1 VPRIGH
7 YAPIALPGA
16 RLLMATCLSLWSA
29 GAFAQTPPPLAAPDP
44 LSPNLQTNPRQPPR
58 FEKSAKPGQTQLGPP
73 VNTWSPAAGAGVTG
87 FDSTNARRK
96 IKLKGPQPSGNPVT
110 PVADGN
116 AIAPAA
122 NPPPDAKAAA
132 AQARAMAP
140 GIAVPLTISRY
151 QTPPPDT
158 SAFANAQGG
167 PPVELGPIRKL
178 PPKRKAHTELDDPYA
193 PLGVHAGT
201 FDLFPAIELIG
212 GYNSNAGQSANG
224 QGAALYTVAPELQA
238 QSNWSR
244 HELKADLRGSYTG
257 FSPDQTPSLSRPYFN
272 GKVDGRI
279 DVTRTTRVDLNT
291 RLLVSTDNPGSPNL
305 QAGLA
310 KLPLYATFGGSGGV
324 THQFNRL
331 ELGAKGDIE
340 RTTYQASTLTD
351 GTLASNGD
359 RAYNQYTG
367 TLRAA
372 YELKPGVKPYV
383 EAGADSRVHDL
394 ETDFNGFQR
403 NSTGITAKVGS
414 TFDLPARLT
423 GEVAVGYTSRKYA
436 DPRFDTLSGLLGNA
450 SLIWTASALTTVKLS
465 ATSTVNESTVPG
477 VSGIF
482 SRDIGLQIDH
492 SLRRWLIASA
502 KFGFG
507 VDSYRGG
514 NDTSTGSAAVCDCVI
529 TTPGET
535 SPDRQDLRYTAGF
548 GLTYKLSREVQIKG
562 EVRRD
567 WLHSNVPGNDYTADT
582 FLLGLRFQ
590 R

>member
-1 VPRIGH
+1 
-7 YAPIALPGA
+7 
-16 RLLMATCLSLWSA
+16 MATCLALWSA
-29 GAFAQTPPPLAAPDP
+29 HASAQTPPPLPAPDP

-58 FEKSAKPGQTQLGPP
+58 FQKFTRPGQAPLGPP
-73 VNTWSPAAGAGVTG
+73 VNIWAPATGAGVTG

-96 IKLKGPQPSGNPVT
+96 VKLKGPQPARS
-110 PVADGN
+110 PVAATND
-116 AIAPAA
+116 A
-122 NPPPDAKAAA
+122 NILRPGAGPPPPNGNAAA
-132 AQARAMAP
+132 AQAQAIAP
-140 GIAVPLTISRY
+140 GVAMPLIVSRY

-158 SAFANAQGG
+158 SAFANAPGA

-178 PPKRKAHTELDDPYA
+178 PPKRKAHTEPDDPYA
-193 PLGVHAGT
+193 PLGVRAGS

-212 GYNSNAGQSANG
+212 GYNTNPGQSAGG

-257 FSPDQTPSLSRPYFN
+257 YSPDQTPSLARPYFN

-310 KLPLYATFGGSGGV
+310 KLPVYATFGGSGGV

-331 ELGAKGDIE
+331 ELGAKGDVE

-351 GTLASNGD
+351 GTLASNAD
-359 RAYNQYTG
+359 RDYNQYTG
-367 TLRAA
+367 TFRAA
-372 YELKPGVKPYV
+372 YELKPGLKPYV
-383 EAGADSRVHDL
+383 ETSTDSRAHDL
-394 ETDFNGFQR
+394 STDFNGFQR
-403 NSTGITAKVGS
+403 DSTGMTAKVGS

-423 GEVAVGYTSRKYA
+423 GEIAVGYTSRKYV
-436 DPRFDTLSGLLGNA
+436 DPRFDTLSGLIGNA
-450 SLIWTASALTTVKLS
+450 SLVWTASSLTTVKLS
-465 ATSTVNESTVPG
+465 ATSVVSESTVPG
-477 VSGIF
+477 VSGVF

-514 NDTSTGSAAVCDCVI
+514 NDTSSGIAAICGCVI
-529 TTPGET
+529 TVPGET
-535 SPDRQDLRYTAGF
+535 SPDRQDLRYEAGF
-548 GLTYKLSREVQIKG
+548 GLTYKLSREVQLKG

-567 WLHSNVPGNDYTADT
+567 WLHSNVAGNDYTADT
-582 FLLGLRFQ
+582 FLLGLRLQ

>member
-1 VPRIGH
+1 MAA
-7 YAPIALPGA
+7 YLAL
-16 RLLMATCLSLWSA
+16 WA
-29 GAFAQTPPPLAAPDP
+29 GDAIAQTPPPLPAPDP
-44 LSPNLQTNPRQPPR
+44 LSPTLQANPNQPPR
-58 FEKSAKPGQTQLGPP
+58 FQKITKTGQPPLGPP
-73 VNTWSPAAGAGVTG
+73 VSYWSPAAGAGITG

-96 IKLKGPQPSGNPVT
+96 IKLKGPQPVRNPIV
-110 PVADGN
+110 PAGDGN
-116 AIAPAA
+116 AIAPTT
-122 NPPPDAKAAA
+122 NPPPDANAAA
-132 AQARAMAP
+132 TRARAVAP
-140 GIAVPLTISRY
+140 GVAEPLIVSRY

-158 SAFANAQGG
+158 SAFANASGA

-178 PPKRKAHTELDDPYA
+178 PPKRKAHTEPDDPYA
-193 PLGVHAGT
+193 PLGVRAGA
-201 FDLFPAIELIG
+201 FDLFPAVELIG
-212 GYNSNAGQSANG
+212 GYNSNPGQSANG

-257 FSPDQTPSLSRPYFN
+257 YSPDQTPSLARPYFN

-279 DVTRTTRVDLNT
+279 DVTRATRVDLET

-310 KLPLYATFGGSGGV
+310 KLPLYATFGGFGGV

-331 ELGAKGDIE
+331 DLGVKGDVE

-367 TLRAA
+367 TFRAA
-372 YELKPGVKPYV
+372 YELKPGLKPYV

-394 ETDFNGFQR
+394 TTDFNGFQR
-403 NSTGITAKVGS
+403 DSTGVTAKIGT

-423 GEVAVGYTSRKYA
+423 GEVALGYTSRKYA

-450 SLIWTASALTTVKLS
+450 SLLWTASALTTVKLS
-465 ATSTVNESTVPG
+465 ATSTVNESSVAG
-477 VSGIF
+477 VSGVF

-514 NDTSTGSAAVCDCVI
+514 NDAAICDCVI
-529 TTPGET
+529 TTPGDT
-535 SPDRQDLRYTAGF
+535 SPDRQDLRYEIGF
-548 GLTYKLSREVQIKG
+548 GLTYKLSREVHLKG
-562 EVRRD
+562 EVRRN

-582 FLLGLRFQ
+582 FLLGLRLQ

>member
-1 VPRIGH
+1 
-7 YAPIALPGA
+7 
-16 RLLMATCLSLWSA
+16 MATSLALWSA
-29 GAFAQTPPPLAAPDP
+29 EVLAQTPPPLLAPDP
-44 LSPNLQTNPRQPPR
+44 LSPALQTNPRQPPR
-58 FEKSAKPGQTQLGPP
+58 FEKFTQAQQTQLGPP
-73 VNTWSPAAGAGVTG
+73 VNTWAPAAGAGITG

-96 IKLKGPQPSGNPVT
+96 IKLNGPQPERNPT
-110 PVADGN
+110 APPGDDN

-122 NPPPDAKAAA
+122 NPPPDANAAA
-132 AQARAMAP
+132 ARARAIAP
-140 GIAVPLTISRY
+140 GVAEPLTISRY
-151 QTPPPDT
+151 QTSPPDT
-158 SAFANAQGG
+158 SAFANAPGT

-178 PPKRKAHTELDDPYA
+178 PPKRKAHTEPEDPYA
-193 PLGVHAGT
+193 PLGIRAGA
-201 FDLFPAIELIG
+201 FDLFPAVELIG
-212 GYNSNAGQSANG
+212 GYNSNPGQSANG

-257 FSPDQTPSLSRPYFN
+257 FNPDQTPSLSRPYFN

-279 DVTRTTRVDLNT
+279 DVTRATRVDLNT

-310 KLPLYATFGGSGGV
+310 KLPLYATFGGSGGI
-324 THQFNRL
+324 THQFNRF
-331 ELGAKGDIE
+331 ELGAKGDVE

-367 TLRAA
+367 TFRAA
-372 YELKPGVKPYV
+372 YELKPGLKPYV
-383 EAGADSRVHDL
+383 EASTDSRVHDL
-394 ETDFNGFQR
+394 ATDFNGFQR
-403 NSTGITAKVGS
+403 DSTGITAKIGS
-414 TFDLPARLT
+414 TFDLPARLI

-436 DPRFDTLSGLLGNA
+436 DPRFDTLSGLIGNA
-450 SLIWTASALTTVKLS
+450 SLVWTASALTTVKLN
-465 ATSTVNESTVPG
+465 ATSVVNESSVAG
-477 VSGIF
+477 VSGVL
-482 SRDIGLQIDH
+482 SRDVGLQIDH

-514 NDTSTGSAAVCDCVI
+514 NDTAICDCVV

-535 SPDRQDLRYTAGF
+535 SPDRQDLRYQIGF
-548 GLTYKLSREVQIKG
+548 GLTYKLSREVWLKG

>member
-1 VPRIGH
+1 
-7 YAPIALPGA
+7 
-16 RLLMATCLSLWSA
+16 MATCLALWSA
-29 GAFAQTPPPLAAPDP
+29 DVLAQTPPPLPAPDP
-44 LSPNLQTNPRQPPR
+44 LSPTLQANPRQPPR
-58 FEKSAKPGQTQLGPP
+58 FEKSTKSGQPPLGPP
-73 VNTWSPAAGAGVTG
+73 VNYWSPAAGAGVTG

-96 IKLKGPQPSGNPVT
+96 IKLKATQPGGNPLA

-116 AIAPAA
+116 SIMPTA

-132 AQARAMAP
+132 AQAQAVAP

-158 SAFANAQGG
+158 SAFANAPGA

-178 PPKRKAHTELDDPYA
+178 PPKRKAHTEPDDPYA

-212 GYNSNAGQSANG
+212 GYNTNPGQSAGG

-257 FSPDQTPSLSRPYFN
+257 YSPDQTPSLSRPYFN

-279 DVTRTTRVDLNT
+279 DVTRVDRIDLNT

-310 KLPLYATFGGSGGV
+310 KLPLYATFGGSGGF
-324 THQFNRL
+324 THQFNRF
-331 ELGAKGDIE
+331 ELGVKGDVE

-359 RAYNQYTG
+359 RAFNQYTG
-367 TLRAA
+367 SFRAA
-372 YELKPGVKPYV
+372 YELKPGLKPFA
-383 EAGADSRVHDL
+383 EASADSRVHDL
-394 ETDFNGFQR
+394 STDFNGFQR
-403 NSTGITAKVGS
+403 DSTGITAKIGS
-414 TFDLPARLT
+414 SFDLPARLT

-436 DPRFDTLSGLLGNA
+436 DPRFDALSGLIGNA
-450 SLIWTASALTTVKLS
+450 SLVWTASALTTVKLN
-465 ATSTVNESTVPG
+465 ATSAVNESSVAG
-477 VSGIF
+477 VSGVF
-482 SRDIGLQIDH
+482 SRDVGLQIDH

-514 NDTSTGSAAVCDCVI
+514 NDAAICDCVV

-535 SPDRQDLRYTAGF
+535 SPDRQDLRYMIGF